1 MDEFKQEIE
10 DIRAELPD
18 LGQKVKDLQDQL
30 ALEQRKTLCLKI
42 YKQADPD
49 VTVSFFIDSFNFI
62 GFSWL

>member
-49 VTVSFFIDSFNFI
+49 VTVSFFYR
-62 GFSWL
+62 